1 MKSVYINALTNFV
14 PKIIE
19 SVPGDFPGEQT
30 VRLNGLV
37 KGLYEF
43 TRDREN
49 LHLNF
54 QGLIRF
60 VVIEPKFGV
69 INKWI
74 GVISQQCRS
83 QDQFRALEECKGN
96 LEHFL

>member
-37 KGLYEF
+37 KGLYQL

-49 LHLNF
+49 LHLDF

-60 VVIEPKFGV
+60 VVIEPEFGIIHERIRV
-69 INKWI
+69 IQYI
-74 GVISQQCRS
+74 T
-83 QDQFRALEECKGN
+83 
-96 LEHFL
+96 